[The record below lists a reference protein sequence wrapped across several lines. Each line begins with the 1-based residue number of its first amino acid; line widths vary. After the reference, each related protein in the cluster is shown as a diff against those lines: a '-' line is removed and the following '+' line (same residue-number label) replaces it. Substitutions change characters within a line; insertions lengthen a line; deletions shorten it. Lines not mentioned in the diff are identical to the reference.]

1 MDISQDIFRAYD
13 IRGVYGEELDA
24 EIGQR
29 VGLAFGNFLGNEH
42 KGGKVSIGCDARV
55 SSPELQQAVSAGIS
69 KAGFD
74 VDIIGMVPI
83 PVANYFTW
91 KSNLKSEE
99 YIAGVYITASH
110 NPAEYNGIRF
120 RHPDGTGYT
129 EGNIEIKRIFFE
141 ENLVESPMPGTIS
154 VFSSEE
160 VLEGYMDFVSTK
172 VGNLNGIK
180 VALDPGNGVGCV
192 VVERIFQK
200 LGAET
205 FSINNVPDGTFPN
218 RPSEPAPKNLGDL
231 IDVMQT
237 KDFDFA
243 VAFDGDADR
252 CVFIDSESNPVS
264 AEKIGIIVSK
274 SLITPDSNKVLAGVP
289 CSMILEKEIPK
300 IGGELIWIRVGDV
313 FVCEE
318 LKKHNAAIAIEISAH
333 FFAPG
338 LTEFIFD
345 DPIIF
350 SLKLAEFIS
359 KSSKTLADYS
369 KEIPSYP
376 YEELKFK
383 CLDSIKF
390 DVNKDL
396 EETFTQMG
404 YKVETIDGVKI
415 WLDDGWVLLRPS
427 NTQPVIRMFVE
438 ATDKVRLEKIK
449 EEFKGY
455 FDKSVEKFIV

>member
-29 VGLAFGNFLGNEH
+29 VGLAFGNFLSNEH

-55 SSPELQQAVSAGIS
+55 SSPELQQAVSAGIT

-91 KSNLKSEE
+91 KSNLESEE

-129 EGNIEIKRIFFE
+129 VGNIEIKRIFFE
-141 ENLVESPMPGTIS
+141 ENLVESPKSGTIT
-154 VFSSEE
+154 VLSSEA
-160 VLEGYMDFVSTK
+160 VLEDYMDFVSTK
-172 VGNLNGIK
+172 VGRLNGIK

-318 LKKHNAAIAIEISAH
+318 LKKHNAAIAMEISAH

-415 WLDDGWVLLRPS
+415 WLDGGWVLLRPS

-438 ATDKVRLEKIK
+438 ATDKVRLEEIK
-449 EEFKGY
+449 GEFKGH
-455 FDKSVEKFIV
+455 FDKSVGKFIV

>member
-1 MDISQDIFRAYD
+1 MNISQDIFRAYD

-24 EIGQR
+24 SIGER
-29 VGLAFGNFLGNEH
+29 VGLAFGNFLRVKNSS
-42 KGGKVSIGCDARV
+42 GKVSIGCDARV
-55 SSPELQQAVSAGIS
+55 SSPELQEAVATGIS

-74 VDIIGMVPI
+74 VDVIGMLPI

-91 KSNLKSEE
+91 KASSGSNPYLG
-99 YIAGVYITASH
+99 GVYITASH

-141 ENLVESPMPGTIS
+141 EKLIESSSLGTITKISTES
-154 VFSSEE
+154 VLDDY
-160 VLEGYMDFVSTK
+160 VDFVSTK
-172 VGNLNGIK
+172 VGSIK
-180 VALDPGNGVGCV
+180 GTRIALDPGNGVGCV
-192 VVERIFQK
+192 IVEKLFQK

-205 FSINNVPDGTFPN
+205 FSINNEPDGTFPN

-231 IDVMQT
+231 ISVM
-237 KDFDFA
+237 KEGNFDFG

-252 CVFIDSESNPVS
+252 CVFIDNKARSVS

-274 SLITPDSNKVLAGVP
+274 SLITPESNKVLAGVP
-289 CSMILEKEIPK
+289 CSMILEQEIPK

-318 LKKHNAAIAIEISAH
+318 LKKHNAAIAMEISAH

-345 DPIIF
+345 DPLIF
-350 SLKLAEFIS
+350 SLTLAEQIANS
-359 KSSKTLADYS
+359 DLTLADLS
-369 KEIPSYP
+369 DQIPSYP
-376 YEELKFK
+376 YEELKFT

-390 DVNKDL
+390 KVNDNL
-396 EETFTQMG
+396 EKTFTSMG

-415 WLDDGWVLLRPS
+415 WLDGGWVLLRPS

-438 ATDKVRLEKIK
+438 ATDKNRLEEIK
-449 EEFKGY
+449 KEFQAHFEEAVRAV
-455 FDKSVEKFIV
+455 S

>member
-1 MDISQDIFRAYD
+1 MKATEDIFRAYD

-24 EIGQR
+24 EVGER
-29 VGLAFGNFLGNEH
+29 VGLAFGNYLRKNHES
-42 KGGKVSIGCDARV
+42 GKISIGCDARV
-55 SSPELQQAVSAGIS
+55 SSPELQLAVSKGVS
-69 KAGFD
+69 RAGFD
-74 VDIIGMVPI
+74 VDVVGMVPI

-91 KSNLKSEE
+91 KSNLNSEE
-99 YIAGVYITASH
+99 YVAGVYITASH

-120 RHPDGTGYT
+120 RHPDGTGFT
-129 EGNIEIKRIFFE
+129 DGNVEIKRIFFE
-141 ENLVESPMPGTIS
+141 DELIETNVGKIS
-154 VFSSEE
+154 ELSSEE
-160 VLEGYMDFVSTK
+160 VLEDYMNFVSTK

-192 VVERIFQK
+192 VVDRIFRK

-205 FSINNVPDGTFPN
+205 FSINNTPDGTFPN

-231 IDVMQT
+231 LEVMDNG
-237 KDFDFA
+237 DFDFA
-243 VAFDGDADR
+243 VAFDGDSDR
-252 CVFIDSESNPVS
+252 CVFIDEDSNPVS

-274 SLITPDSNKVLAGVP
+274 GLITPDSNKVLAGVP
-289 CSMILEKEIPK
+289 CSMILETEIPK

-318 LKKHNAAIAIEISAH
+318 LKKHNAAIAMEISAH

-359 KSSKTLADYS
+359 NSSKSLGDFS

-376 YEELKFK
+376 YEELKFQ
-383 CLDSIKF
+383 CPDSIKF
-390 DVNKDL
+390 KVNADL
-396 EETFTQMG
+396 ESTFSEMG

-415 WLDDGWVLLRPS
+415 WLEGGWVLLRPS

-438 ATDKVRLEKIK
+438 ATDETRLEEVKSQ
-449 EEFKGY
+449 FKGY
-455 FDKSVEKFIV
+455 FDKSVEKFID